1 MKRKPYITSLENLID
16 AYYNLTLDYG
26 MKEDEA
32 LIQLSTRTSRKLIS
46 ILIQKL
52 QLQK

>member
-1 MKRKPYITSLENLID
+1 MRRKPYITSLENLID

-26 MKEDEA
+26 MLEDEA
-32 LIQLSTRTSRKLIS
+32 LIQLSARTSRKLLY

>member
-16 AYYNLTLDYG
+16 AYYNLTIDYG
-26 MKEDEA
+26 LAEDEA
-32 LIQLSTRTSRKLIS
+32 LYQLSSRSSRKLLVL
-46 ILIQKL
+46 LIQKL